1 MRLSSGYVTIMSIE
15 QQYKWCLLIPAFF
28 SLINLHWTYKHKKKK
43 KEMKKKKKGNE
54 KKKEQDWVVCILT

>member
-43 KEMKKKKKGNE
+43 KEMKKKKSRIE
-54 KKKEQDWVVCILT
+54 LCVY